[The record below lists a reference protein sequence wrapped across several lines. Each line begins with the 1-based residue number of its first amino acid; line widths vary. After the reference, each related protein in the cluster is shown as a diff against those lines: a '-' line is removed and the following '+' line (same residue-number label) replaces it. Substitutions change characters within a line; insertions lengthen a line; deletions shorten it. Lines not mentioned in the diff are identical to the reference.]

1 MEQIEHD
8 VDALAESMVSE
19 GKMSGQWSLSEL
31 FSIFDVLTKY
41 DVKIEQKI
49 ALLTKFTRLAFGG
62 AFIGFA
68 GSLIVLNS
76 FSHLLA
82 FTITFLVICL
92 IAGIVGTELKG
103 KYGKLDLQNEF
114 REYIRPLLEN
124 LQEDLKKDAPV
135 SLDLCLALGDQEQF
149 SKGQSERYHVGMYPE
164 CYDYFFERDF
174 LTLKL
179 RFSDGNRLMLSATE
193 FLTKTKKERRK
204 RKGNKIKF
212 KFKKRMLFDVR
223 LVVNS
228 EKFLCKKM
236 PTEGKQK
243 FYAKQNNGTSIIG
256 IKFAEKLKGETIEL
270 VSDPLLTLQHI
281 VKLYTFLQ
289 AKKAE

>member
-1 MEQIEHD
+1 MEQD
-8 VDALAESMVSE
+8 VNVLAESMVSE

-31 FSIFDVLTKY
+31 FSIFDVLTKH

-49 ALLTKFTRLAFGG
+49 ALLTKFTSIAFGG
-62 AFIGFA
+62 AFVGFA
-68 GSLIVLNS
+68 GSLIA
-76 FSHLLA
+76 SHLLP

-92 IAGIVGTELKG
+92 LGGIVGTVLKG

-114 REYIRPLLEN
+114 REYIQPLLEN
-124 LQEDLKKDAPV
+124 LQDDLKKDAPV
-135 SLDLCLALGDQEQF
+135 SLDLYLAIGDQEQF
-149 SKGQSERYHVGMYPE
+149 SKGQSERYRVGRYPE

-236 PTEGKQK
+236 PMDGEQK
-243 FYAKQNNGTSIIG
+243 FYAKQNNGTPIIG
-256 IKFAEKLKGETIEL
+256 IKFTEKLKGETIEL
-270 VSDPLLTLQHI
+270 VSDPLLTLQQI
-281 VKLYTFLQ
+281 VTLYTFLQ
-289 AKKAE
+289 AKKAN